1 MTEEAFLLCTL
12 KEVVNIWSGG
22 SGQASIN
29 FVVQDGVESLQLGF
43 QLGRPDDPHILPQDQ
58 DSDHVQTEPQSQEHA
73 GWQQQWL
80 RRRRYRGPAQ
90 RARDRARAAAHQACY
105 QPRLAAVPAP
115 IYWNLDNGYV
125 SNMQQKDKPMLWLL
139 SQE

>member
-1 MTEEAFLLCTL
+1 MLFTRHFTNQICEHVFFRLYFWELQTKEKFEELKIVQFRYPYHGSGGILLNINQTNPGYFSMTEEAFLLCTL

-29 FVVQDGVESLQLGF
+29 FVVQDGVASL

-73 GWQQQWL
+73 GWQQQ
-80 RRRRYRGPAQ
+80 
-90 RARDRARAAAHQACY
+90 
-105 QPRLAAVPAP
+105 
-115 IYWNLDNGYV
+115 
-125 SNMQQKDKPMLWLL
+125 
-139 SQE
+139 